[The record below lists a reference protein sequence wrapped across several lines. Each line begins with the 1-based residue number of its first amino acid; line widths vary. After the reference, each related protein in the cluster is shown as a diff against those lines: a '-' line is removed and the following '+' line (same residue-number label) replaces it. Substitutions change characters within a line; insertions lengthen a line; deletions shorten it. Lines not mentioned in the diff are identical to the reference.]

1 MRLPNGYG
9 QVCKLAG
16 NRRRPYMARK
26 TINYTDT
33 GRALYHVVGYYATR
47 ADALT
52 ALAVF
57 NQSPAPVPCVTLANV
72 YKSWYPAHVKGV
84 SQSTANSYA
93 NSLKHLSGVAAMPI
107 GAIKHHHL
115 QAVLDNMADKGLSYA
130 SLKKVR
136 SLLHQLYVYAD
147 INDLVDKNI
156 AEHLSI
162 GKNKPVYPHKP
173 FTRAQVNRLWNCPH
187 PDADLLLIMLYTG
200 MRSAA
205 LRNLKRSDIK
215 IKQKY
220 INITRSKTKAG
231 IRMLYRYTRVYGH
244 SLSAGYRRALST

>member
-72 YKSWYPAHVKGV
+72 YKSWYPAHVKSALG
-84 SQSTANSYA
+84 QC
-93 NSLKHLSGVAAMPI
+93 G
-107 GAIKHHHL
+107 
-115 QAVLDNMADKGLSYA
+115 
-130 SLKKVR
+130 R
-136 SLLHQLYVYAD
+136 YAD
-147 INDLVDKNI
+147 W
-156 AEHLSI
+156 H
-162 GKNKPVYPHKP
+162 Y
-173 FTRAQVNRLWNCPH
+173 
-187 PDADLLLIMLYTG
+187 
-200 MRSAA
+200 
-205 LRNLKRSDIK
+205 
-215 IKQKY
+215 
-220 INITRSKTKAG
+220 
-231 IRMLYRYTRVYGH
+231 
-244 SLSAGYRRALST
+244 